1 MGNLKTMFT
10 NKFLESD
17 LPVVFHNARWIKII
31 EAVCAMKMEYP
42 GKNNINL
49 VNPNQ
54 QAGKLLYLFGLSI
67 HSFILII
74 VRTVLFFLCFSCF
87 NYNSMFLKILNIL
100 CNYYASYDSHI
111 NILNFVPFWNQ
122 TFTDR

>member
-54 QAGKLLYLFGLSI
+54 QAGKLFKIFEFYTCIYLNDFYDGVI
-67 HSFILII
+67 
-74 VRTVLFFLCFSCF
+74 LFFFV
-87 NYNSMFLKILNIL
+87 FL
-100 CNYYASYDSHI
+100 
-111 NILNFVPFWNQ
+111 
-122 TFTDR
+122 